1 MAKCSSA
8 GVREL
13 STIESVF
20 TPNKGVALS
29 EEDPQEGNGVPA
41 RQSAE
46 YVHRRVR
53 EAILEAELPPGEIM
67 SQVALAE
74 ELGVSRTPLREALR
88 MLQGEGLV
96 EARTNRRVRVAPI
109 SPSDLEELYA
119 LRVVL
124 EAQALRLAVPRM
136 SQEHIARLEGSIAE
150 MAHFA
155 DQRDM
160 RRWLVPHAEY
170 HRQLTRLAGERFE
183 ALLSQ
188 LFDHAE
194 RYRRLHL
201 GHGPSAWATADH
213 REILDA
219 VKLGDGQDAAAA
231 ARPPPLADRVRGRR
245 DPRARIR
252 AATLRQVLAELGA
265 QPPRRRDEPKTP
277 GPMVRDQ

>member
-1 MAKCSSA
+1 M
-8 GVREL
+8 
-13 STIESVF
+13 
-20 TPNKGVALS
+20 S
-29 EEDPQEGNGVPA
+29 EQEPPENGVPA

-96 EARTNRRVRVAPI
+96 EARANRRVRVAPI

-150 MAHFA
+150 MSHFA
-155 DQRDM
+155 SQRDM
-160 RRWLVPHAEY
+160 RRWLIPHAEY

-219 VKLGDGQDAAAA
+219 VKLADGQTAAAL
-231 ARPPPLADRVRGRR
+231 LAQHLSRTAFEVAEILQPGYEL
-245 DPRARIR
+245 
-252 AATLRQVLAELGA
+252 ATLRQVLAEVGSE
-265 QPPRRRDEPKTP
+265 PPRRRDEPADATSS
-277 GPMVRDQ
+277 RT

>member
-1 MAKCSSA
+1 
-8 GVREL
+8 V
-13 STIESVF
+13 
-20 TPNKGVALS
+20 N
-29 EEDPQEGNGVPA
+29 EERPQEDGAPA

-53 EAILEAELPPGEIM
+53 NAILEAELPPGETM
-67 SQVALAE
+67 SQVALAD

-88 MLQGEGLV
+88 MLQGEGLI
-96 EARTNRRVRVAPI
+96 EARPNRRVRVAAM
-109 SPSDLEELYA
+109 SADDLEQLYA
-119 LRVVL
+119 VRISL

-136 SQEHIARLEGSIAE
+136 SSEHIGRLEGSIAE

-155 DQRDM
+155 QQRDM

-170 HRQLTRLAGERFE
+170 HRQLTSPAGERF
-183 ALLSQ
+183 ASLLAQ

-219 VKLGDGQDAAAA
+219 VEAGDGNVAAAL
-231 ARPPPLADRVRGRR
+231 LAQHLSRTAFEVAEILEPGR
-245 DPRARIR
+245 DLV
-252 AATLRQVLAELGA
+252 TLRQVLADAGTE
-265 QPPRRRDEPKTP
+265 PPQRLDSQVEASSS
-277 GPMVRDQ
+277 